1 MPSVSQDQAKLM
13 EAAAQDPGLR
23 KEMGMS
29 EQQVREWVAADRRRG
44 TKNLPKR
51 KKDDKGRKALAGVK
65 AS

>member
-1 MPSVSQDQAKLM
+1 MPSVSQDQADLM
-13 EAAAQDPGLR
+13 KAAARDPGLR

-29 EQQVREWVAADRRRG
+29 EEQVREWVAADRKRG

-51 KKDDKGRKALAGVK
+51 KRNDKGRNALRGVK